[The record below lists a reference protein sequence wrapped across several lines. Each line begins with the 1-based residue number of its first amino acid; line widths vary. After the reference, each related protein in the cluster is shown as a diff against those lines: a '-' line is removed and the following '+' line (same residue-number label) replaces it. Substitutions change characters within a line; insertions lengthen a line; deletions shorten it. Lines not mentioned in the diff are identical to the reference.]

1 LRRNGLSSSVKNV
14 MASPDLPALPDR
26 PVYNK
31 RRDLESYCQHCV
43 QAWTPNIFLTYP
55 VNIGRGR
62 LWKIVVDY
70 TVDTFEI
77 HSTGKD
83 LRCY

>member
-31 RRDLESYCQHCV
+31 RRDLESYCQDCV
-43 QAWTPNIFLTYP
+43 GMNAKYLSYLSCEYRQRPTLEN
-55 VNIGRGR
+55 R
-62 LWKIVVDY
+62 
-70 TVDTFEI
+70 
-77 HSTGKD
+77 S
-83 LRCY
+83 